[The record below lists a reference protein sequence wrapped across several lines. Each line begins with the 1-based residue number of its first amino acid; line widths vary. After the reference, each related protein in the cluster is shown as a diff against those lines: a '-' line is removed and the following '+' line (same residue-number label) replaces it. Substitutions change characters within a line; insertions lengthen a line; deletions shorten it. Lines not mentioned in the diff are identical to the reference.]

1 MKHFSFRNLQSDGH
15 ESATRCAEAPRAT
28 KAGMEAVDCPYCQAN
43 WPRPWGVENGFSAV
57 KCGGCGL
64 VYVNPRPSS
73 SAISEATRLGQHT
86 IGTGQLDVAYT
97 RSARKIRRY
106 ARRVEAM
113 YRAEIFSGRPIR
125 WMDIGAGFGE
135 LVEALRTILPPG
147 SEIVGIEPMERKV
160 ASAQSRGL
168 AISDTA
174 LDAVTGDYDVVS
186 IVNILSHLP
195 DPDAFIARVSRLVR
209 PGGSLYLVTGN
220 GGDLDSRA
228 EYPDRLDLP
237 DHLLFT
243 GERHIAG
250 FLERHGLT
258 VEKTDARRLD
268 TPLWTAKSLV
278 KRALGRRAH
287 VAIPYRSRFRDVS
300 VKARKVL
307 PGEDHV

>member
-1 MKHFSFRNLQSDGH
+1 MQD
-15 ESATRCAEAPRAT
+15 
-28 KAGMEAVDCPYCQAN
+28 GMEEVNCPYC
-43 WPRPWGVENGFSAV
+43 RLDRFYPWGVENGFTAV
-57 KCGGCGL
+57 KCDGCGL
-64 VYVNPRPSS
+64 VYVNPRPSL
-73 SAISEATRLGQHT
+73 SAISEATRLGQHR
-86 IGTGQLDVAYT
+86 IGTSQLDVAYT

-106 ARRVEAM
+106 ARRVQAM
-113 YRAEIFSGRPIR
+113 YGAEILSGKPLC

-135 LVEALRTILPPG
+135 LVEALGTVLPPG
-147 SEIVGIEPMERKV
+147 SEIVGIEPMDRKV
-160 ASAQSRGL
+160 VSARSRGL
-168 AISDTA
+168 AVSDTE
-174 LDAVTGDYDVVS
+174 LDSVDRDYDVVS

-195 DPDAFIARVSRLVR
+195 DPDAFIARVARLVR

-220 GGDLDSRA
+220 GGDLDSRN

-250 FLERHGLT
+250 FLERHGLI

-287 VAIPYRSRFRDVS
+287 VAMPYRSRFRDVS
-300 VKARKVL
+300 FKARKAVS
-307 PGEDHV
+307 GGNHV